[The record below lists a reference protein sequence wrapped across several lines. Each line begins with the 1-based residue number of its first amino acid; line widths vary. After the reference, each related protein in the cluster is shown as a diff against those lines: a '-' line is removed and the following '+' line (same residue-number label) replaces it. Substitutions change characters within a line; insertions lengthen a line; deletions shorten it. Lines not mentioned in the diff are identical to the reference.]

1 MADWFVHQVKSQWRY
16 LANSASGGQI
26 KCVALPIYKEILES
40 VRKVWE
46 IANDVKIKLE
56 DSSQIV
62 MKAGRSSSEN
72 LDENWQ

>member
-1 MADWFVHQVKSQWRY
+1 MQTVLLEAKS
-16 LANSASGGQI
+16 

-62 MKAGRSSSEN
+62 IKAGRSSSEN
-72 LDENWQ
+72 LDENWQQFRAVLQL